1 MAAQQ
6 IDEITILRQND
17 GIGVSS
23 AEEDFQIGRVNQIQ
37 ISERGCFD
45 TKPIG

>member
-1 MAAQQ
+1 MATEQ
-6 IDEITILRQND
+6 IHEIAVLRQND
-17 GIGVSS
+17 GTGISS
-23 AEEDFQIGRVNQIQ
+23 TEEDLRIGRVNQIQ